1 MEKYIESDLK
11 NNPQFFKKPHSGK
24 FVDLSVVRHVVCN
37 VNRPEDVP
45 VGSFASC
52 MDAVAAEVDMIP
64 PLEDVAPV
72 VRCREC
78 KHAYINS
85 FSAAAGRALCRR
97 LTNIA
102 DGMQFVMDSDD
113 FCSYGEKKD

>member
-37 VNRPEDVP
+37 VNRPDDVP
-45 VGSFASC
+45 VSAFVSS
-52 MDAVAAEVDMIP
+52 MNAVAEEVDMIP
-64 PLEDVAPV
+64 QLEDVAPV

-78 KHAYINS
+78 IHK
-85 FSAAAGRALCRR
+85 GE
-97 LTNIA
+97 TGENIVFCEYFER
-102 DGMQFVMDSDD
+102 DMMPDD
-113 FCSYGEKKD
+113 FCSCGERSTD